1 MRVERMM
8 SRGNVGCVLALL
20 AAIPQW
26 GAAAGGGVDLTFSGT
41 LLDTQCQLE
50 RGDAPLLVTLP
61 SRSVQAFRED
71 GRTPSEPFDIGL
83 KDCAAA
89 MQGKLVTMTFSAAK
103 TQNVGGITMLA
114 TEGGT
119 GLLIGLEDGS
129 GALISLG
136 KPVSA
141 GRITATGSEQVNR
154 FRFGAYALAPDTAA
168 VKEGPYTATATFEV
182 SYQ

>member
-1 MRVERMM
+1 M

-26 GAAAGGGVDLTFSGT
+26 GAAAGKGVELTFSGT
-41 LLDTQCQLE
+41 LLGTQCQLE

-61 SRSVQAFRED
+61 SRSAQAFRKD

-89 MQGKLVTMTFSAAK
+89 LQGKLVTMTFSGTK
-103 TQNVGGITMLA
+103 TQNVSGIMMLVA
-114 TEGGT
+114 EGET
-119 GLLIGLEDGS
+119 GLLIGMEDGS
-129 GALISLG
+129 GALISLD
-136 KPVSA
+136 KPVPA
-141 GRITATGSEQVNR
+141 GKITATGSEQVNR
-154 FRFGAYALAPDTAA
+154 FRFGAYALAPDTAV